1 VAGPPPRRRSPAE
14 ESGRPLCASYPVDVP
29 VFVLSVHA
37 DYACRHAGACCTA
50 GWRIPVDRACEDR
63 LMAARLARTTEGGA
77 PFERDASDTVI
88 ALASDGAC
96 AFFERPTQDTPPLCA
111 VHRVLGHDALPSA
124 CRHFPR
130 VAVTD
135 DAGTFVTLSHYCP
148 TAAVMLFGSD
158 EALLSI
164 VEAPDAF
171 HPVTEYEGLDARGAL
186 PPLLRPGMLSDLES
200 HHEWERHAVRV
211 FANAMH
217 TPESA
222 LEQLTCDADTLR
234 AWLPA
239 HGSLGDRLAR
249 LGDGGPGRP
258 EALPHDRLTYPP
270 RQLHETVRSC
280 IAPGLDAPPAPEN
293 LDEVDALFVEPAWDF
308 FAAPIKRYLAAKAF
322 ASWIPWQARGV
333 RSMVAALRAARGVLR
348 VEAGRQCA
356 AAGRVLDRHL
366 LIEAIRQSD
375 LLVVHKVS
383 SELLAKRLAPVEA
396 GEPGLWQRT

>member
-1 VAGPPPRRRSPAE
+1 MTA
-14 ESGRPLCASYPVDVP
+14 PL
-29 VFVLSVHA
+29 
-37 DYACRHAGACCTA
+37 RH
-50 GWRIPVDRACEDR
+50 
-63 LMAARLARTTEGGA
+63 TTEVGE
-77 PFERDASDTVI
+77 PFERDASHTVI
-88 ALASDGAC
+88 AVAPDGAC
-96 AFFERPTQDTPPLCA
+96 VFFERPTQRTPPLCA

-148 TAAVMLFGSD
+148 TAAAMLFGSD
-158 EALLSI
+158 EAPLSI
-164 VEAPDAF
+164 VEAPDTF
-171 HPVTEYEGLDARGAL
+171 HSVTEYEGLDARGAL

-200 HHEWERHAVRV
+200 HHEWERHSVRV
-211 FANAMH
+211 FADATN

-222 LEQLTCDADTLR
+222 LEQLTRDADTLR
-234 AWLPA
+234 AWLPS

-249 LGDGGPGRP
+249 LGNGGAGRT
-258 EALPHDRLTYPP
+258 EALPHDRLTHAP

-280 IAPGLDAPPAPEN
+280 IAAGLEAPPAPEN
-293 LDEVDALFVEPAWDF
+293 LDEIDALFVEPAWGF
-308 FAAPIKRYLAAKAF
+308 FGAPIKRYLAAKAF

-383 SELLAKRLAPVEA
+383 SQVLAKRLAAVEA
-396 GEPGLWQRT
+396 GEPGPART